1 MLSTSRRFA
10 SFYGYRFGAVVS
22 EQLTHGPLQN
32 TYFST
37 QQQPLRKTLDLEW
50 DEDKHDFAKSKESTS
65 KTPPLSHPSSQKR
78 EHGDTTYFLMQPV
91 YTRSY
96 TESIKPKHQPPVT
109 FTDKA
114 AYYSIQGVRRA
125 FDWVTGYGPDMN
137 LKKWLRRIIFL
148 ETVAGVPGM
157 VGGMLRHLRSLRSM
171 KRDHGWIHTLLE
183 EAENERM
190 HLLTFLQVRKP
201 GFMFRSAVIVAQGV
215 FFNLY
220 FVSYLIS
227 PRYAHKLVGYLEEEA
242 VKTYTHLL
250 QDIDSGKLPEWNEA
264 PLPEIAK
271 KYWKLDDEATM
282 RDLVLNVRADEA
294 CHSHVNHTFGNMGKE
309 QTNPFDKHSHTV
321 P

>member
-22 EQLTHGPLQN
+22 EQLNHGSIQN
-32 TYFST
+32 TCFSS

-50 DEDKHDFAKSKESTS
+50 DEAKHDFAKSKESTS
-65 KTPPLSHPSSQKR
+65 NTTPLSHPSSQKR

-96 TESIKPKHQPPVT
+96 TEAIKPKHQPPVT
-109 FTDKA
+109 VIDKA
-114 AYYSIQGVRRA
+114 AYYSIQGVRRV

-137 LKKWLRRIIFL
+137 LKKWLRRIVFL

-190 HLLTFLQVRKP
+190 HLLTFLQVRNP
-201 GFMFRSAVIVAQGV
+201 GFMFRSTVIIAQ
-215 FFNLY
+215 
-220 FVSYLIS
+220 
-227 PRYAHKLVGYLEEEA
+227 
-242 VKTYTHLL
+242 
-250 QDIDSGKLPEWNEA
+250 
-264 PLPEIAK
+264 
-271 KYWKLDDEATM
+271 
-282 RDLVLNVRADEA
+282 VRPHTS
-294 CHSHVNHTFGNMGKE
+294 HSF
-309 QTNPFDKHSHTV
+309 
-321 P
+321 